1 VERELP
7 MHLNLESQQRREQPE
22 TEFAGAW
29 KKDKF
34 KLDKL

>member
-1 VERELP
+1 LHLEL
-7 MHLNLESQQRREQPE
+7 HIKEKQNGGEQPE

-34 KLDKL
+34 